1 MNENKLLDLCKH
13 VVSYGTKK
21 GTAAIETRA
30 IFDSEI
36 ETEVQMAQISSVNK
50 TTGSQIAI
58 RVYLG
63 KRMGSA
69 FTNIPTNEAVEEAVE
84 LAIAAAK
91 ATTEDKDWVSLP
103 KPSKYSKIDGIWD
116 SSVESANSSEI
127 VELTTELLEELTKNE
142 PSIIPAFGSSGA
154 NYVYSAYANSNG
166 VEHCE
171 KISAGYTF
179 VASIAKTETGVT
191 PSIGSY
197 DVKRGLNLDT
207 RSVIKDNIEMIRIC
221 KNTAFGKTGKH
232 PVIIHPGAY
241 GQLFQYTLV
250 PAISGENVTRGKSKI
265 ADKIG
270 EQIAHKTIT
279 IYDDGTNPRGFRSSI
294 ADDEGV
300 PRQKTKIIENGVLRS
315 FIWDTY
321 WANKSGVKSTGNAE
335 RNMRQGLL
343 EISPST
349 ITIKSG
355 SRDISEIIKEIE
367 HGYYIRDL
375 QGAHSSNPESGDF
388 SIVGNPAILIENGKL
403 VGAVHGLMISG
414 NIFDLLKNVKEVSS
428 TERVLI
434 RLIGPDIA
442 FSDVDV
448 IAKE

>member
-1 MNENKLLDLCKH
+1 MNENILLELCKH
-13 VVSYGTKK
+13 VVAYGEKK
-21 GTAAIETRA
+21 GIDAIEARA
-30 IFDSEI
+30 IFDAEI

-63 KRMGSA
+63 KQMGSA
-69 FTNIPTNEAVEEAVE
+69 FTNIPTNAAVEEAVD
-84 LAIAAAK
+84 LAFAAAK
-91 ATTEDKDWVSLP
+91 VTTEDKDWISLP
-103 KPSKYSKIDGIWD
+103 KPSKYPAIDGVWD
-116 SSVESANSSEI
+116 SSVEKADSSRI
-127 VELTTELLEELTKNE
+127 VELTAELLGELTKNE
-142 PSIIPAFGSSGA
+142 PTIIPAFGSSGA
-154 NYVYSAYANSNG
+154 NYTYSAYANSNG

-171 KISAGYTF
+171 KITVGYTF

-197 DVKRGLNLDT
+197 DVKRGLDLDT
-207 RSVIKDNIEMIRIC
+207 QSVIKDNIDMVRIC
-221 KNTAFGKTGKH
+221 KNTATGKTGKY
-232 PVIIHPGAY
+232 PILIHPGAY
-241 GQLFQYTLV
+241 GQLLQYTLV

-270 EQIAHKTIT
+270 EQIAHESIT
-279 IYDDGTNPRGFRSSI
+279 IYDDGTDPRGLRTSI

-300 PRQKTKIIENGVLRS
+300 PRQKTTIIEDGVLRS

-321 WANKSGVKSTGNAE
+321 WANKSGVQSTGNAE

-343 EISPST
+343 QISPST
-349 ITIKSG
+349 ITIKPG
-355 SRDISEIIKEIE
+355 SRDISAIIEEIE
-367 HGYYIRDL
+367 HGYYIRNL

-388 SIVGNPAILIENGKL
+388 SVVGNPAILIEKGKL

-414 NIFDLLKNVKEVSS
+414 NIFEMLKNVKEVSS

-434 RLIGPDIA
+434 QLIGPDIA

>member
-1 MNENKLLDLCKH
+1 MNENILLELCKH
-13 VVSYGTKK
+13 VVAYGEEK
-21 GTAAIETRA
+21 GIDAIEARA
-30 IFDSEI
+30 IFDAEI
-36 ETEVQMAQISSVNK
+36 ETEIQMAQISSVNK

-63 KRMGSA
+63 KQMGSS
-69 FTNIPTNEAVEEAVE
+69 FTNIPTDAAVEEAVD
-84 LAIAAAK
+84 LAFAAAK
-91 ATTEDKDWVSLP
+91 VTTEDKDWISLP
-103 KPSKYSKIDGIWD
+103 KPSKYPVIDGIWD
-116 SSVESANSSEI
+116 SSVEKADSSRI
-127 VELTTELLEELTKNE
+127 VELTTELLGELTKNE
-142 PSIIPAFGSSGA
+142 PTIIPAFGSSGG
-154 NYVYSAYANSNG
+154 NYFYSAYANSNG

-171 KISAGYTF
+171 RSTSGYTF
-179 VASIAKTETGVT
+179 IASIAKTESGVT

-197 DVKRGLNLDT
+197 DVKRGFDLDT
-207 RSVIKDNIEMIRIC
+207 QSVIKDNIDMVRIC
-221 KNTAFGKTGKH
+221 KNTATGKTGKY

-241 GQLFQYTLV
+241 AQLLQYTLV
-250 PAISGENVTRGKSKI
+250 PSISGENVTRGKSKI

-270 EQIAHKTIT
+270 EQIAHKSIT
-279 IYDDGTNPRGFRSSI
+279 IYDDGTDPRGLRTSM

-300 PRQKTKIIENGVLRS
+300 PRQKTTIIENGVLRS

-321 WANKSGVKSTGNAE
+321 WANKSGVQSTGNAE

-349 ITIKSG
+349 ITIKPG
-355 SRDISEIIKEIE
+355 FRDISAIIEEIE
-367 HGYYIRDL
+367 HGYYIRNL

-388 SIVGNPAILIENGKL
+388 SVVGNPAILIEKGKL

-414 NIFDLLKNVKEVSS
+414 NIFDMLKNVKEVSR